1 LKPWWQIA
9 VPHRDIRE
17 GRIGDFAA
25 DLRSIIKGEASV
37 EYIDPETFFKRTHL
51 TKGLE
56 NIIGDVLVT
65 LSKEGVKGK
74 VIQIQT
80 PFGGGK
86 THALICLY
94 HLFKHSERVKHVP
107 EIEKILSKV
116 GLKNVPKVKVAVF
129 VGTVP
134 DPLKGKTPW
143 GEIAEQ
149 LGAYDLVKEHDE
161 KRITPGREIIEK
173 ILNDNRPVLLL
184 VDELTEYI
192 VKAKEFEDQVFAFSQ
207 ELTEA
212 VSKTLTQCVLVCTL
226 PSSAPYGERG
236 EKVLNQLQ
244 RIFGRM
250 QVIYAPVEGEEIYE
264 IIRRRL
270 FENLGDMMDHEM
282 VAAQYFDLYQRLG
295 EDIPSEFREIQYKE
309 KIKKAYPFHPET
321 IDVLF
326 ERWGA
331 IPTFQRTRHVLQLL
345 AEIVYDIFTRQD
357 PSPLIQPANIN
368 LSNPRIRRMFI
379 EHVGEVFESVLASDI
394 VGDNARTVKIDRQAG
409 SEYARFKVATGLATA
424 IFFYSFP
431 ATERRGISIQR
442 LKVACLREGIPPA
455 IIGDALKKLED
466 IDGPLYL
473 HFEKGLYYF
482 SSQVGLNR
490 IILDKEEVI
499 KEEEI
504 KEEIK
509 RRIEKIAGKDFEVYI
524 WPISN
529 ADIPDNKKL
538 KLVILPLELMWGN
551 PDTEKFVQDVLTNYS
566 TGYRTYKNTL
576 IFLVA
581 DPNEYSGL
589 KEVIRR
595 FLGLKMITSDKEIL
609 KTLTESDR
617 DRANQWFNDKDSEA
631 WFKIIST
638 YRHLVKGSKE
648 GLKKFDLG
656 IPAIGERP
664 SLSMRVKH
672 YLKDKEVLLDKVS
685 PKALLEM
692 TFTEEDERKNLVEIW
707 EAFLKYYELP
717 LLENESVLKD
727 AVVKG
732 VEDKDVGI
740 FGILIG
746 DKVYYNESIVAP
758 ELSEDVFLVRKEV
771 AAKMKEEM
779 KGIETEKE
787 TSLTEEEGGTVRPP
801 VGRKALQNVSIEAEI
816 PWDKLSDLIRGVF
829 MPLNREGAKISLLMK
844 IEASSEKGI
853 SKDTIDLKVRETLH
867 QIGAKII
874 DERYG

>member
-1 LKPWWQIA
+1 LKPWWQVA

-25 DLRSIIKGEASV
+25 DLKSIIKGEASV
-37 EYIDPETFFKRTHL
+37 EYNDPETFFKRTHL

-56 NIIGDVLVT
+56 NIIRDVLVT
-65 LSKEGVKGK
+65 LSNQGAKGK

-94 HLFKHSERVKHVP
+94 HLFKHSDRVEHVR
-107 EIEKILSKV
+107 EVGKILSKV

-129 VGTVP
+129 VGTIP

-161 KRITPGREIIEK
+161 KRITPGREVIEK

-184 VDELTEYI
+184 IDELTEYI

-270 FENLGDMMDHEM
+270 FENLGDIMDHEM
-282 VAAQYFDLYQRLG
+282 VASQYFDLYQRLG
-295 EDIPSEFREIQYKE
+295 EDVPSEFREIQYKE

-394 VGDNARTVKIDRQAG
+394 VGDNARAVKIDRQAG

-431 ATERRGISIQR
+431 ATERRGVSIQR
-442 LKVACLREGIPPA
+442 LRVAFLRVGIPPA
-455 IIGDALKKLED
+455 IIGDAIKKLED

-504 KEEIK
+504 RDEIK
-509 RRIEKIAGKDFEVYI
+509 RRLEKIAGRDFDVYI

-538 KLVILPLELMWGN
+538 KLVILPLELVWGN
-551 PDTEKFVQDVLTNYS
+551 PETDKFVQDVLTNYS

-581 DPNEYSGL
+581 DRNEYNGL
-589 KEVIRR
+589 KEVVRN

-617 DRANQWFNDKDSEA
+617 DRAIQWFNERDSDA
-631 WFKIIST
+631 WFKVISA
-638 YRHLVKGSKE
+638 YRHLVRGSRE

-672 YLKDKEVLLDKVS
+672 YLKDQEVLLDKLS
-685 PKALLEM
+685 PKVLLEM
-692 TFTEEDERKNLVEIW
+692 TFSEGDERKNLVEIW

-717 LLENESVLKD
+717 LLENESVLKNT
-727 AVVKG
+727 VVKG
-732 VEDKDVGI
+732 VEDGVV
-740 FGILIG
+740 GILIG
-746 DKVYYNESIVAP
+746 DKVYYNESISPP
-758 ELSEDVFLVRKEV
+758 ELSEDVILVRKEV

-779 KGIETEKE
+779 KGIKIEKE
-787 TSLTEEEGGTVRPP
+787 TSLAEQEGVTVPP
-801 VGRKALQNVSIEAEI
+801 QASREALRTIIIEAEI

-829 MPLNREGAKISLLMK
+829 MPLNREGAMISLRMK
-844 IEASSEKGI
+844 IEASSETGI
-853 SKDTIDLKVRETLH
+853 SKDTLDLKVRETLR

-874 DERYG
+874 EERYG

>member
-1 LKPWWQIA
+1 LKPWWQVA

-56 NIIGDVLVT
+56 NIVRDVLVT
-65 LSKEGVKGK
+65 LSREGEKGK

-86 THALICLY
+86 THALIYLY
-94 HLFKHSERVKHVP
+94 HLFKHGDRVIHVP

-149 LGAYDLVKEHDE
+149 LSIYDLVREHDE
-161 KRITPGREIIEK
+161 KRLTPGREVIEK
-173 ILNDNRPVLLL
+173 IFNDNRPVLLL
-184 VDELTEYI
+184 IDELTEYI

-212 VSKTLTQCVLVCTL
+212 VSKSLTQCVLVCTL

-250 QVIYAPVEGEEIYE
+250 QVIYTPVEGEEIYE
-264 IIRRRL
+264 IIRKRL
-270 FENLGDMMDHEM
+270 FENLGDTKEHEI
-282 VAAQYFDLYQRLG
+282 VASEYFDLYQRLG
-295 EDIPSEFREIQYKE
+295 EEVPPEFREIRYKE

-326 ERWGA
+326 ERWGTM
-331 IPTFQRTRHVLQLL
+331 PTFQRTRGVLRLL
-345 AEIVYDIFTRQD
+345 AEIVHDNFSRQD

-379 EHVGEVFESVLASDI
+379 EHIGEVFESVLGSDI
-394 VGDNARTVKIDRQAG
+394 VGDNARAVKIDRQMG
-409 SEYARFKVATGLATA
+409 SEYAKFKVATGLATS

-442 LKVACLREGIPPA
+442 LRVAFLREEIPPA
-455 IIGDALKKLED
+455 IVGDALKKLED

-473 HFEKGLYYF
+473 HFEKSLYYF

-504 KEEIK
+504 KDEIK

-538 KLVILPLELMWGN
+538 KLVILPLELMWDN
-551 PDTEKFVQDVLTNYS
+551 PDTEKIVQDLLTNYS

-595 FLGLKMITSDKEIL
+595 FLGLKMIISDKEIL

-617 DRANQWFNDKDSEA
+617 DKANQWFNDKDSEA

-672 YLKDKEVLLDKVS
+672 YLKDKEILLDKLS

-717 LLENESVLKD
+717 LLENESVLKN

-732 VEDKDVGI
+732 VEDKDGGI

-746 DKVYYNESIVAP
+746 DKVYYKESISPP
-758 ELSEDVFLVRKEV
+758 ELSEDVILVRKEV

-779 KGIETEKE
+779 KGIEIEKE
-787 TSLTEEEGGTVRPP
+787 TSLTEEEGVTVPPP
-801 VGRKALQNVSIEAEI
+801 VSRKALQNITIEAEI

-829 MPLNREGAKISLLMK
+829 MPLNREGARISLLMK

-853 SKDTIDLKVRETLH
+853 SKDTLDLKVRETLR

-874 DERYG
+874 DERYE